1 MGTSPDLTAIGPWE
15 LEPLARQPAEHVR
28 RPVGATLSSPPQT
41 QAEPCQAQSPA
52 RKERALRP
60 GPADPLNV
68 HLLQTPPS

>member
-1 MGTSPDLTAIGPWE
+1 MQTSPDLAAIGPQE
-15 LEPLARQPAEHVR
+15 LEPLARQPAEHVK

-41 QAEPCQAQSPA
+41 QAEPCQAQSPVG
-52 RKERALRP
+52 KERALRP